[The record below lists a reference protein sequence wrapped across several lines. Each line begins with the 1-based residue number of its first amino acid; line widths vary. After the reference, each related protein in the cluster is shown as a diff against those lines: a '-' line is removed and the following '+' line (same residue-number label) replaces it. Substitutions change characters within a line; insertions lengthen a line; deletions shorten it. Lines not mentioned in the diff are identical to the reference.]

1 MPRPSLCPGCNL
13 PMRLLRPTLPRPSPR
28 ATPNLLRPHLRTLS
42 SKINP
47 EDLLSKPTWSVA
59 SLLESQSPSAS
70 QHALSPEEEIT
81 PKKLHHLLRLS
92 ALPLPPTPEAEESL
106 LASLRSHLRFV
117 REIQAVDTT
126 GIEPLRALRDETTR
140 GREEN
145 TVRLADLKDALAR
158 ETKFGHRQRPRRV
171 RAADGRVDK
180 VAAEAEN
187 WNPLQTAGWTA
198 ADKYFVVQNKKQS

>member
-1 MPRPSLCPGCNL
+1 MR
-13 PMRLLRPTLPRPSPR
+13 RLLRPALTRPSPSRATPHLPRPQ
-28 ATPNLLRPHLRTLS
+28 LRTLA
-42 SKINP
+42 SKTP

-59 SLLESQSPSAS
+59 SLLDSQSPSAP
-70 QHALSPEEEIT
+70 QHTLSPDEEIT

-92 ALPLPPTPEAEESL
+92 ALPLPPTPEAEASL

-126 GIEPLRALRDETTR
+126 GVEPLRALRDETSR
-140 GREEN
+140 GREET

-158 ETKFGHRQRPRRV
+158 ETRFGHRQRPRRV
-171 RAADGRVDK
+171 KTTEGREDK

-187 WNPLQTAGWTA
+187 WDPLKTAGRTA